1 MGHENYEIQGD
12 ELPVG
17 EYSYKE
23 FREMATLFH
32 NYPAPGLMLGGYM
45 VEAARTAMPE
55 GTLYEVLAET
65 PWCLPDAA
73 QMLTPCTIGNG
84 WLKVINLGRYAVTLY
99 DKHTGEGVR
108 VAVCA
113 EKLDDY
119 GEFKTWLYKLKPKKD
134 QDTPLLQRQIA
145 IAGASVCTMEQVTVV
160 GKGMKKRSKGSI
172 ADCQVCG
179 EPYPE
184 FHGAI
189 CRACQ
194 GETPYAQSVSRDT
207 VIAAVPDAL
216 KVVPIE
222 NAVGEKALH
231 DMTQIEP
238 GKSKGPVFRKGH
250 TFEVGDLCR
259 LQRIGKNS
267 VYVGGEDVG
276 EEWVHENDCAR
287 SFAAAMCGENL
298 APQAEAREGKVE
310 LVASVAGMLVA
321 DVKRLE
327 AFNHIPGVMAAC
339 RKSYSL
345 VSEGV
350 GVAGTRAIPLY
361 LPRPDFDRAMHIL
374 EGGPIFSVKPL
385 RSARV
390 GVLITGNEVFDGLIQ
405 DRFEGIIEAK
415 LAALGSSIKQTI
427 VCPDDRERIA
437 ASAIGLVA
445 DGCDLIITTAGLSV
459 DPDDVTRL
467 GLLDAGLENILHGTP
482 ILPGAMTLL
491 GDINGVQILG
501 VPACALFHKHT
512 SMDLLLPRLLAG
524 CNVTRS
530 DLAVLA
536 DGGMC
541 MNCSHCSFPKCP
553 FGK

>member
-1 MGHENYEIQGD
+1 MGNENYEIQGD
-12 ELPVG
+12 ELPIG
-17 EYSYKE
+17 GYSYKE

-45 VEAARTAMPE
+45 VEAGKAMMPE

-84 WLKVINLGRYAVTLY
+84 WLKVVNLGRYAVTLH
-99 DKHTGEGVR
+99 DKHSGEGVR
-108 VAVCA
+108 FSVCP
-113 EKLDDY
+113 EKLDEY

-145 IAGASVCTMEQVTVV
+145 IAGASVCKFEHVTVT
-160 GKGMKKRSKGSI
+160 GAAMKKRSKGSI
-172 ADCQVCG
+172 ADCPVCG

-194 GETPYAQSVSRDT
+194 GETPYAQIVTKET
-207 VIAAVPDAL
+207 VISAVPEAL
-216 KVVPIE
+216 TTIPIE
-222 NAVGEKALH
+222 DAVGKEALH
-231 DMTQIEP
+231 DMTRIEP
-238 GKSKGPVFRKGH
+238 GKSKGPAFKKGH

-267 VYVGGEDVG
+267 VYVATEDVG
-276 EEWVHENDCAR
+276 DEWVHENDCAR
-287 SFAAAMCGENL
+287 SFAQAMCGDNVE
-298 APQAEAREGKVE
+298 AEAEAKEGKVE
-310 LVASVAGMLVA
+310 LIAKVPGMLVA

-327 AFNHIPGVMAAC
+327 VFNYIPGVMAAC

-361 LPRPDFDRAMHIL
+361 LPRYDFDRAMRIL
-374 EGGPIFSVKPL
+374 EDGPVFSIKPL
-385 RSARV
+385 RKAQT
-390 GVLITGNEVFDGLIQ
+390 GVLITGNEVFDGIIQ

-415 LAALGSSIKQTI
+415 LAAFGSVIKKTV

-437 ASAIGLVA
+437 VAAKMLV
-445 DGCDLIITTAGLSV
+445 DEGCDLIITTAGLSV

-467 GLLDAGLENILHGTP
+467 GLMDAGLGDVLHGAP

-491 GDINGVQILG
+491 GNIQGVQTFG

-524 CNVTRS
+524 VTVTRS
-530 DLAVLA
+530 DLATFA
-536 DGGMC
+536 NGGMC